1 MENIDQIGR
10 YLESIVLQIT
20 KYGSVVSDDI
30 IKENN
35 LRLVNQL
42 YKLIPM
48 KENDEDWQKQLDTVL
63 IEVAGLNEIL
73 IFDSHFLQV
82 LSILEG
88 IKLRPDIAFSAYRR
102 AVFKAISLLS
112 RIGAVKDAYDEQT

>member
-1 MENIDQIGR
+1 MENTDQIGR

-112 RIGAVKDAYDEQT
+112 RISAVKDAYDEQT